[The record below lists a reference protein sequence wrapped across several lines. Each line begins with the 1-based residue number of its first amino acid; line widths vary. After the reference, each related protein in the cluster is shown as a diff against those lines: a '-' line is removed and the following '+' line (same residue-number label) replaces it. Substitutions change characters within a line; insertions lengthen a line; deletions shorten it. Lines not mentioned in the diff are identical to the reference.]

1 MTKKTVIKPAISQK
15 FQEFLKNERIL
26 FFSAPCGFGK
36 TVVAQALLEGRGYT
50 TPQDVKSVAYDVLRH
65 RITLTYEAEAE
76 EMRTED
82 IIRRVLETVPV
93 P

>member
-1 MTKKTVIKPAISQK
+1 MIRYGASPRATIGLVMAA
-15 FQEFLKNERIL
+15 R
-26 FFSAPCGFGK
+26 
-36 TVVAQALLEGRGYT
+36 AQALLEGRGYT

-76 EMRTED
+76 ELSTET
-82 IIRRVLETVPV
+82 IIRRVLETIPV